1 MAELT
6 PKERL
11 QPSLLDRL
19 TDDEPDS
26 LQESREKRVLSP
38 ARIRDSVKR
47 DLSWLFN
54 AVHLST
60 VEDLEGYPYVE
71 RSTVNYGFP
80 DLAGRTVS
88 TIDTAAMERTMRRVI
103 WDFEPRLLRNSV
115 KVKLVADPDK
125 MGQNAMSF
133 TIEADLWSQPIP
145 MRLYLKT
152 ELDLE
157 DGSVRVTEVSSTAEP
172 T

>member
-1 MAELT
+1 VAELT
-6 PKERL
+6 AKERL

-19 TDDEPDS
+19 TDDEPDNP
-26 LQESREKRVLSP
+26 QESREKRVLSP
-38 ARIRDSVKR
+38 LRLRDSVRR

-54 AVHLST
+54 SVHLST
-60 VEDLEGYPYVE
+60 VQELEDYPHVQ
-71 RSTVNYGFP
+71 RSTLNYGFP

-88 TIDTAAMERTMRRVI
+88 TVDTAMMERTMRRVI

-125 MGQNAMSF
+125 MGHNAMSF
-133 TIEADLWSQPIP
+133 TIEADLWSQPVP

-157 DGSVRVTEVSSTAEP
+157 DGTVKLSEVGNLEP
-172 T
+172 G

>member
-19 TDDEPDS
+19 TDDEPENK
-26 LQESREKRVLSP
+26 QESREKRVLSP
-38 ARIRDSVKR
+38 LRIRDSVRR

-54 AVHLST
+54 SVHLST
-60 VEDLEGYPYVE
+60 VQELEAYPHVQ
-71 RSTVNYGFP
+71 RSTINYGFP

-88 TIDTAAMERTMRRVI
+88 TIDTAAMERIMRRVI

-115 KVKLVADPDK
+115 KVKLVADPEN
-125 MGQNAMSF
+125 MGHNAMSF
-133 TIEADLWSQPIP
+133 AIEADLWSQPVP

-157 DGSVRVTEVSSTAEP
+157 DGTVKVSEVGGTEPA
-172 T
+172 